1 MSPPKTS
8 SDPRSLPQKVWG
20 FYYHHFPFYMLTPV
34 ERIWLHA
41 FLVSFVSFII
51 YAVYSVPTY
60 LPFIFGR
67 GYYYLTGTNV
77 DL

>member
-1 MSPPKTS
+1 MSQKKVIH
-8 SDPRSLPQKVWG
+8 DKRSLPRKVWD
-20 FYYHHFPFYMLTPV
+20 FYYHHFPFYMLTNV

-41 FLVSFVSFII
+41 FLVSFVSFIV

-67 GYYYLTGTNV
+67 GYYYLTGTDV
-77 DL
+77 EL

>member
-1 MSPPKTS
+1 MYELKINPDT
-8 SDPRSLPQKVWG
+8 RSLPKKAWD
-20 FYYHHFPFYMLTPV
+20 FYYHQFPFYMLTSV

-41 FLVSFVSFII
+41 FLVSFVSFIV

-67 GYYYLTGTNV
+67 GYYYLTGTDV
-77 DL
+77 EL